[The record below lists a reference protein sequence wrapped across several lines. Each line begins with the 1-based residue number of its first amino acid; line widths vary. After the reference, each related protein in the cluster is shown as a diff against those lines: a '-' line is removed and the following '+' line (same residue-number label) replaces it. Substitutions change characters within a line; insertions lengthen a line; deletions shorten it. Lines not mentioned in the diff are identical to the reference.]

1 MPDVSSSKSPRR
13 QCPDCGPAGV
23 ASHAVE
29 RWSVRAD
36 EAIGLLQLPMAAI
49 WRMTRPA
56 VSATRPG
63 RITPSAARLAAAMG
77 LGIIVEHPDKENT
90 AHATVLWREAERR
103 GIAMREFR
111 PFGLPRELFWAS
123 YGNDTRGFDGLPRPR
138 AASDRALDWMDDKGI
153 ILKRF
158 RNAGVPVPR
167 GESCTTLAQ
176 AERAFDAIAR
186 GGRAAIV
193 KPSIGS
199 RSRHTFTN
207 ITGADALRRAFRS
220 AKQLSPRA
228 IVEEEIPGFVF
239 RVTFV
244 NGRVEGIMRREPPHV
259 IGDGAHTVRELV
271 DRENAHPLRRGP
283 VFSPIV
289 FGDEA
294 NAMLGAQRLTPDS
307 IPEAG
312 RMVPL
317 HPKVSRL
324 YGASTTEIAF
334 ADVHSDNS
342 AMFKTIAEAVDDPL
356 FGVDIIMED
365 MARSWRSQACGV
377 IECNSLPAIDVHH
390 DPLRGTPRNAAG
402 AVWNMIFPASDPR
415 A

>member
-1 MPDVSSSKSPRR
+1 MADAHPPRTTR
-13 QCPDCGPAGV
+13 PHCPDCGPAGV

-29 RWSVRAD
+29 RWSVRID
-36 EAIGLLQLPMAAI
+36 GVLGVLQLPMAAI
-49 WRMTRPA
+49 WRVTRPA
-56 VSATRPG
+56 VAATRPG
-63 RITPSAARLAAAMG
+63 RITPSTARLAAA
-77 LGIIVEHPDKENT
+77 LGAGAVIERPDREST
-90 AHATVLWREAERR
+90 AHAAVLWREAERR

-123 YGNDTRGFDGLPRPR
+123 YGDDTRGFDGLPRPR
-138 AASDRALDWMDDKGI
+138 TANDRALEWMDDKGI

-158 RNAGVPVPR
+158 RKAGIPVPR
-167 GESCTTLAQ
+167 GGSYATLAR

-186 GGRAAIV
+186 DGHAVIV

-207 ITGADALRRAFRS
+207 ITDAAALRRAFKS

-259 IGDGAHTVRELV
+259 IGNGASTVRELV
-271 DRENAHPLRRGP
+271 ERENEDPARRGP
-283 VFSPIV
+283 VFSPIA
-289 FGDEA
+289 FGAEA
-294 NAMLGAQRLTPDS
+294 RAMLDAQRLTPDS

-334 ADVHSDNS
+334 ADVHPDNA
-342 AMFKTIAEAVDDPL
+342 AMFKTIAETVDDPL
-356 FGVDIIMED
+356 FGVDIIMES
-365 MARSWRSQACGV
+365 MARSWRAQPCGI

-390 DPLRGTPRNAAG
+390 VPLRGTPRDVAG
-402 AVWNMIFPASDPR
+402 AVWDMIFPASKIKK
-415 A
+415 

>member
-1 MPDVSSSKSPRR
+1 MADARPSRTARP

-29 RWSVRAD
+29 RWSVRLDDALG
-36 EAIGLLQLPMAAI
+36 ILQLPMAAI
-49 WRMTRPA
+49 WHMAQPA
-56 VSATRPG
+56 VAATRPG
-63 RITPSAARLAAAMG
+63 RITPAAARLAAA
-77 LGIIVEHPDKENT
+77 LGFGTVIERADQEST
-90 AHATVLWREAERR
+90 AHAAVLWQEAERR

-138 AASDRALDWMDDKGI
+138 TSSDRALDWMDDKGI

-158 RNAGVPVPR
+158 REAGIPVPR
-167 GESCTTLAQ
+167 GESCASFTR
-176 AERAFDAIAR
+176 AERVFAAIAR
-186 GGRAAIV
+186 AGRPAIV
-193 KPSIGS
+193 KPSSGS

-207 ITGADALRRAFRS
+207 ITDRAALRRAFTS

-239 RVTFV
+239 RITFV
-244 NGRVEGIMRREPPHV
+244 NGNVEGIMRREPPHV
-259 IGDGAHTVRELV
+259 VGDGAHTVRALV
-271 DRENAHPLRRGP
+271 DRENDHPLRRGP

-294 NAMLGAQRLTPDS
+294 RALLDAQHLAPDA

-312 RMVPL
+312 RMVML

-334 ADVHSDNS
+334 TDVHPDNV
-342 AMFKTIAEAVDDPL
+342 AMFKAIAETVDDPL
-356 FGVDIIMED
+356 FGIDIIMEN
-365 MARSWRSQACGV
+365 MARSWRDQPCGV

-390 DPLRGTPRNAAG
+390 VPLRGTLRNVAG
-402 AVWNMIFPASDPR
+402 AVWDMIFPASKI
-415 A
+415 